1 MKDGI
6 KLVMVGAL
14 CALAAMVEGGA
25 LSLTAGVIALG
36 AMAPIVVLA
45 CK

>member
-1 MKDGI
+1 MKDGM

-14 CALAAMVEGGA
+14 CALCALVEGGA

-36 AMAPIVVLA
+36 AMAPMVVLA